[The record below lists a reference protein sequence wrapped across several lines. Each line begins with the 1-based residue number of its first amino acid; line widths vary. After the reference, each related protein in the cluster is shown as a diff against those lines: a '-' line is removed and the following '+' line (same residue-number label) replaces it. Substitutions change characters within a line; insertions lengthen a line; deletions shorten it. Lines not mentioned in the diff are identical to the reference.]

1 MKKYSPLLYLCLVLV
16 GLDLSLG
23 VAVMSVDIGAEWMKV
38 AVVSPG
44 VPMEI
49 ALNPESKRKT
59 SVAVS
64 IKDGERK
71 FGSDAMAVCVKSPK
85 HCYVYLLDLLGKK
98 VDHPLVKSY
107 MARFPQYKIEA
118 DPDRG
123 TVMFRHDSDTVYSVE
138 ELLGMMFAHAKT
150 QAETFTEQAVKDA
163 VITTPVYFN
172 QAERLALVAAAQLGG
187 LNVLQLMN
195 VPMAVALNYGMFRR
209 KEINGTV
216 KNLMLYDMGAQA
228 TTATIVGFQVVKTK
242 EKGFSE
248 THPQAQVLGVG
259 YDRTLGGAEMKF
271 RVREYLADQFNAMGK
286 TKTDVR
292 SVPRAMGKLLKEA
305 ERVKLILSAN
315 TDCFAQIE
323 NVMEDIDFK
332 VPMSRDKLMEMS
344 TDLMDRVTGPVE
356 RALTVASMSM
366 ENIDQVILVG
376 GGTRVPKVQE
386 LLTEYVK
393 QELGKSL
400 NTDESAAMGAVY
412 RSADISTG
420 FKVKKFLTKDAVLFP
435 IDVDFTREIEAE
447 DDAEPGMKR
456 VKRTLFSRMNPFP
469 QKKIMTFNKH
479 VKDFTF
485 NVNYADLEYL
495 GETEVVNIGSQNLT
509 SVLVK
514 GVKEALDGNLG
525 DAIETKGVKAHFQ
538 LDDSGILTCTHVE
551 SVFEKTISPEEQEKK
566 EKEWKE
572 ATDSIDWSKLG
583 DNIKSF
589 FGSDTDKDKNA
600 EGEKKEDVKDD
611 AKKEKD
617 AKDSKKEE
625 KKDEKKDKKDDKPKE
640 PKKPKIESVKVDL
653 ETEGSRNDLELLDGE
668 SFDNAKAKLA
678 ALHQADLDRL
688 AVETALN
695 ELQSFSF
702 DLSDKME
709 DEEYVSASTTE
720 ERDSVLNECSKVSEW
735 LDEEAGMFTPVD
747 EFNTKLKVLKDLSAP
762 VVARVR
768 EHKERPDALEQ
779 LRQSINSSNVFL
791 EKSKEYLIKPKPK
804 PEKVVEP
811 VIETAGEGDK
821 KEEEAKDAPE
831 DSKNEDEKPKE
842 TSEEKPKPSKKKIA
856 TDDEGLFKEK
866 ELDSLKKK
874 IAEVEKWRD
883 DKLAEQAE
891 TPLSEM
897 PKLTVSMIKSK
908 IQDLDSEVQ
917 FLIQKARMLKAE
929 KEREKRKLEA
939 EEKKAEEERLK
950 KEKKAKKKK
959 AKEANATESEDV
971 TEEVPPTESK
981 EELVELVPG
990 LVWAVLSPGGEQPT
1004 QPENLRLPTRPPRHK
1019 HTEPSPSFTE
1029 TMLILVVI
1037 HFLFEYCR

>member
-1 MKKYSPLLYLCLVLV
+1 MKTFHPFLLVCLGLV
-16 GLDLSLG
+16 GLDLAMG

-71 FGSDAMAVCVKSPK
+71 FGSDAMNVCVKSPK

-98 VDHPLVKSY
+98 VDHPMVKAY
-107 MARFPQYKIEA
+107 QARFPQYKIEA

-123 TVMFRHDSDTVYSVE
+123 TVLFRHDSDTVYSVE
-138 ELLGMMFAHAKT
+138 ELLGMIFAHAKT

-163 VITTPVYFN
+163 VITSPVYFN

-242 EKGFSE
+242 EKGFAE

-259 YDRTLGGAEMKF
+259 YDRSLVGAEMKF
-271 RVREYLADQFNAMGK
+271 RVRDYLADEFNAMGK
-286 TKTDVR
+286 TKTDVKT
-292 SVPRAMGKLLKEA
+292 VPRAMGKLLKEA

-332 VPMSRDKLMEMS
+332 LPMSREKLMEMS
-344 TDLMDRVTGPVE
+344 SDLMDRVTGPVQ
-356 RALTVASMSM
+356 RALTTASMSM

-376 GGTRVPKVQE
+376 GGTRVPRVQE
-386 LLTEYVK
+386 LLTEFVG

-420 FKVKKFLTKDAVLFP
+420 FKVKKFLTKDAVMFP
-435 IDVDFTREIEAE
+435 IDVDFTRELEGE
-447 DDAEPGMKR
+447 DDAEPGVKK

-485 NVNYADLEYL
+485 NVNYAELEYL
-495 GETEVVNIGSQNLT
+495 GETEVANIGSQNLT

-514 GVKEALDGNLG
+514 GVKEALDGNQG
-525 DAIETKGVKAHFQ
+525 DNIETKGVKAHFQ

-551 SVFEKTISPEEQEKK
+551 SVFEKTISPEEQEEK
-566 EKEWKE
+566 EKAWKE

-589 FGSDTDKDKNA
+589 FGSDAEKKDENA
-600 EGEKKEDVKDD
+600 EGEKKEDVKEDT
-611 AKKEKD
+611 KKEKD
-617 AKDSKKEE
+617 TKDSKKDT
-625 KKDEKKDKKDDKPKE
+625 KDEKKDKKDDKPKE
-640 PKKPKIESVKVDL
+640 PKKPKVESVKVDL
-653 ETEGSRNDLELLDGE
+653 VTEGSRNDLELLDGE
-668 SFDNAKAKLA
+668 GFDSSKAKLA
-678 ALHQADLDRL
+678 ALNQADLDRL

-709 DEEYVSASTTE
+709 DEEYMSASTTE

-768 EHKERPDALEQ
+768 EHKERPEALEQ

-804 PEKVVEP
+804 EPKVEQVIEP
-811 VIETAGEGDK
+811 VVETAGGDGEK
-821 KEEEAKDAPE
+821 KEDENTKEAPE
-831 DSKNEDEKPKE
+831 DSKKEDEKPKD
-842 TSEEKPKPSKKKIA
+842 TTEEKPKPAKKKTKIE
-856 TDDEGLFKEK
+856 DEGLFKEK

-959 AKEANATESEDV
+959 AKDANATDTDDV
-971 TEEVPPTESK
+971 TEEVPPSTESK
-981 EELVELVPG
+981 GEGDSDTTEKKPEPVNEDNSAKDNVDETPEVPEE
-990 LVWAVLSPGGEQPT
+990 
-1004 QPENLRLPTRPPRHK
+1004 
-1019 HTEPSPSFTE
+1019 HTE
-1029 TMLILVVI
+1029 L
-1037 HFLFEYCR
+1037 

>member
-1 MKKYSPLLYLCLVLV
+1 MKSSPLILLGLSLVCL
-16 GLDLSLG
+16 DMALG

-71 FGSDAMAVCVKSPK
+71 FGSDAMGVCVKSPK
-85 HCYVYLLDLLGKK
+85 NCYVYLLDLLGKK
-98 VDHPLVKSY
+98 VDHPQVKAYQS
-107 MARFPQYKIEA
+107 RFPQYKIEA
-118 DPDRG
+118 DPERG
-123 TVMFRHDSDTVYSVE
+123 TVVFRHDSDTAYSVE
-138 ELLGMMFAHAKT
+138 ELLGMVFAHAKT

-216 KNLMLYDMGAQA
+216 KHLMLYDMGAQA

-248 THPQAQVLGVG
+248 THPQAQILGVG
-259 YDRTLGGAEMKF
+259 YDRTLGGAEIRF
-271 RVREYLADQFNAMGK
+271 RVRDYLADQFNALGK
-286 TKTDVR
+286 TKTDVKT
-292 SVPRAMGKLLKEA
+292 VPRAMGKLLKEA

-315 TDCFAQIE
+315 ADCYAQIE

-332 VPMSRDKLMEMS
+332 VPMSRDKLMELS
-344 TDLMDRVTGPVE
+344 IDLMDRVTGPVE
-356 RALTVASMSM
+356 RALTTASMSM

-376 GGTRVPKVQE
+376 GGSRVPRVQE
-386 LLTEYVK
+386 LLAEYVG

-420 FKVKKFLTKDAVLFP
+420 FKVKKFLMKDAVLLP

-447 DDAEPGMKR
+447 EEAGEPGVKR
-456 VKRTLFSRMNPFP
+456 VKRTLFSRMNPYP

-485 NVNYADLEYL
+485 NVNYADLDYL
-495 GETEVVNIGSQNLT
+495 GVKEVANIGSNNLT

-514 GVKEALDGNLG
+514 GVKAALDGNVG
-525 DAIETKGVKAHFQ
+525 DNIETKGVKAHFQ
-538 LDDSGILTCTHVE
+538 LDDSGILTVTHVE
-551 SVFEKTISPEEQEKK
+551 SVFEKTVSPEEQEKK

-572 ATDSIDWSKLG
+572 ATESIDWSKLG

-589 FGSDTDKDKNA
+589 FGTDEKKEEGA
-600 EGEKKEDVKDD
+600 EADDEKKEEKEDVK
-611 AKKEKD
+611 KEKEKD
-617 AKDSKKEE
+617 AKDTKKEE
-625 KKDEKKDKKDDKPKE
+625 KKDKKDEKSKE
-640 PKKPKIESVKVDL
+640 PKKPKIESVKVEL
-653 ETEGSRNDLELLDGE
+653 ETDGTRNDLELLDGG
-668 SFDNAKAKLA
+668 SFNSSKAKLDD
-678 ALHQADLDRL
+678 LNQADLDRL
-688 AVETALN
+688 AIETALN

-702 DLSDKME
+702 DLGDKME
-709 DEEYVSASTTE
+709 DEEFQSASSAE
-720 ERDSVLNECSKVSEW
+720 ERESVVAECGKVSEW
-735 LDEEAGMFTPVD
+735 LDEEAGMFTPVE
-747 EFNTKLKVLKDLSAP
+747 EFTTKLKVLKDLSAP
-762 VVARVR
+762 IMARVR
-768 EHKERPDALEQ
+768 EHKERPEALEQ
-779 LRQSINSSNVFL
+779 LKQSINSSQTFL

-804 PEKVVEP
+804 EPKVEKVIEP
-811 VIETAGEGDK
+811 VVETAGKDDDAGEE
-821 KEEEAKDAPE
+821 KEKA
-831 DSKNEDEKPKE
+831 KE
-842 TSEEKPKPSKKKIA
+842 TSEEKPKVTKAKIV
-856 TDDEGLFKEK
+856 DEEGLFKEK

-883 DKLAEQAE
+883 DKLAEQE
-891 TPLSEM
+891 KTPLAEM

-929 KEREKRKLEA
+929 KEREKRKIEA

-959 AKEANATESEDV
+959 AKEANATDTEGEKVS
-971 TEEVPPTESK
+971 EEVPSTESTGEGDTDTTDKKPEPEIVEEVK
-981 EELVELVPG
+981 EGDNVKDNAEE
-990 LVWAVLSPGGEQPT
+990 A
-1004 QPENLRLPTRPPRHK
+1004 PEE
-1019 HTEPSPSFTE
+1019 HTE
-1029 TMLILVVI
+1029 L
-1037 HFLFEYCR
+1037 